1 GRGRGARPLRM
12 WCDEDMQARRVQ
24 ERRRSRR
31 VKIGQPLKVVP
42 TDPSGSIREDFGT
55 TRNVSREGFYFLSK
69 KSGYQEGMR
78 LFVTLP
84 FHKPGD
90 LRNHEHLGQ
99 VIRVDAMES
108 GEWGVA
114 VEVFLGG
121 GGGGRGNG
129 EVWGKGGKE
138 KRKKDKEES

>member
-1 GRGRGARPLRM
+1 
-12 WCDEDMQARRVQ
+12 MQARRVQ

-31 VKIGQPLKVVP
+31 LKIGQPLKVVP

-114 VEVFLGG
+114 VQFLSGWTPG
-121 GGGGRGNG
+121 DRRN
-129 EVWGKGGKE
+129 
-138 KRKKDKEES
+138 